1 MPSEMEIEAENSIA
15 PADRRFEFGQEIDL
29 SQSGFSFRQIAGFEL
44 EIDGS
49 VYLYSDDGNV
59 EVSLI
64 GGRLD
69 PDTSIAAL
77 NNTLAEEFLSNLDRF
92 SLSEE
97 GTARIQHV
105 TGFVNAIQ
113 FVNAEEEGLGRALIC
128 SPYLNQFFF
137 MLVISSA
144 ECWHTQ
150 GEPLFNSLRDEIR
163 FSPAFLPQAPVEEH
177 THHPD
182 LTIETF
188 SQLDTEDDLI
198 LWIEKGDLSL
208 LLSAQSADPTD
219 TVVLTGIQNP
229 AGKWLYRYDPQGDT
243 LTSEIID
250 HPIRGDHGELCF
262 FFPRDN
268 QNILQAGTY
277 RFSFA
282 THHNRPLETVQVLIR
297 TGRAQSLQA
306 FDLNLWISAEDP
318 TFDDPDHLATFV
330 QTLRQQLTLQLAP
343 FNLIPGRIE
352 VYQPAPDEGSLFEA
366 IEIDRDLADCS
377 YMIVD
382 SVQQLRALHIGIVKR
397 IFRADAAGEV
407 DLDAVSA
414 GAPGMILSDTSPH
427 ACVALAWPHFGGSI
441 VALADAIIRLMV
453 TFSGIATAGQHQTN
467 TPALSLNEE
476 LAWRLR
482 RHPLFYNAD

>member
-144 ECWHTQ
+144 ECWHTK
-150 GEPLFNSLRDEIR
+150 GEPIFNSLR
-163 FSPAFLPQAPVEEH
+163 
-177 THHPD
+177 
-182 LTIETF
+182 
-188 SQLDTEDDLI
+188 
-198 LWIEKGDLSL
+198 
-208 LLSAQSADPTD
+208 
-219 TVVLTGIQNP
+219 
-229 AGKWLYRYDPQGDT
+229 
-243 LTSEIID
+243 
-250 HPIRGDHGELCF
+250 
-262 FFPRDN
+262 
-268 QNILQAGTY
+268 
-277 RFSFA
+277 
-282 THHNRPLETVQVLIR
+282 
-297 TGRAQSLQA
+297 
-306 FDLNLWISAEDP
+306 
-318 TFDDPDHLATFV
+318 
-330 QTLRQQLTLQLAP
+330 
-343 FNLIPGRIE
+343 
-352 VYQPAPDEGSLFEA
+352 
-366 IEIDRDLADCS
+366 
-377 YMIVD
+377 VD
-382 SVQQLRALHIGIVKR
+382 S
-397 IFRADAAGEV
+397 
-407 DLDAVSA
+407 
-414 GAPGMILSDTSPH
+414 
-427 ACVALAWPHFGGSI
+427 SI
-441 VALADAIIRLMV
+441 
-453 TFSGIATAGQHQTN
+453 
-467 TPALSLNEE
+467 
-476 LAWRLR
+476 
-482 RHPLFYNAD
+482 